1 MKTNYSAE
9 IANTIKSYK
18 SYRSKCI
25 ELENKALKLLEY
37 TILSDYDF
45 SIFCS
50 YTPLNG
56 LSFTFDFDDITGEIT
71 TSCTEFFH
79 LFKNK
84 KFGEITIEDI
94 KSICNC
100 Y

>member
-9 IANTIKSYK
+9 IANTIESYK
-18 SYRSKCI
+18 AYRAKCI
-25 ELENKALKLLEY
+25 KLESKALELLEN
-37 TILSDYDF
+37 TIFFDYDF

-50 YTPLNG
+50 YIPLNG
-56 LSFTFDFDDITGEIT
+56 LSFTFDFNDNITGEIT
-71 TSCTEFFH
+71 TSCTKFFH

-84 KFGEITIEDI
+84 KLGEITIEDI
-94 KSICNC
+94 KSIC